1 MDTLTK
7 HPGGPA
13 RAWHEHT
20 LRVRYGETD
29 QMGVVYHAN
38 YLVYMEEGRTR
49 LMESLGASYAEVE
62 ASGYGLAVRRAELRY
77 RAPAVYDQRLL
88 IRTRLGRIRGASVNF
103 EYQVHDAATD
113 ALLAEGSTE
122 LACIHLKSPKR
133 EPCLLPPSLRASL
146 ARA

>member
-1 MDTLTK
+1 MDTPK
-7 HPGGPA
+7 KDAGGAA
-13 RAWHEHT
+13 RTWHEHT

-62 ASGYGLAVRRAELRY
+62 ASGYGLVVRRADLRY
-77 RAPAVYDQRLL
+77 RAPATYDQRLL
-88 IRTRLGRIRGASVNF
+88 IRTRVGRLRGASVNF
-103 EYQVHDAATD
+103 EYQIHDAASE

-122 LACIHLKSPKR
+122 LACIHMKSPRR
-133 EPCLLPPSLRASL
+133 EPCLLPEELRERLTQA
-146 ARA
+146 